1 MKSQVMFKGLLL
13 AIWICN
19 HAMAQT
25 REESLSA
32 FDREDYQKAFQG
44 FSALSESGD
53 AISQSFLALMYEGGL
68 GTKKNESAAFYWN
81 YQSAEQ
87 GNWAAQHSVG
97 EAYQFEIGIAKDSR
111 KAYFWMKLSCQ
122 DKHARSRMPERCS
135 YVDALSVFPEMAS
148 MQDQIKNWHPK
159 TPAEAKS
166 LAVKLVSLDKKSV
179 FEIPHTTIAKPTKIE
194 VGSEVFA
201 QVAPSVF
208 MIRKGAGKGALQGSG
223 VAYRYGYGQNYKP
236 AHTWIATNAHV
247 VAGSTSVTVESSGRT
262 FTAKVKYADADL
274 DLALIVVEGEVLP
287 LAKISNAAKLVIGS
301 KVFAIGSPYGL
312 ENTISEGLVSGTR
325 EFQNIKTIQTS
336 AAISSGNSGG
346 GLFDTEGKLLG
357 ITTFKF
363 KGGENLNF
371 AIDASYIEIIDD
383 ALLASGLIRAS
394 YDRKISQPGDDND
407 LDERYIE
414 SPNLTRWL
422 LERVAPDGTAMHVY
436 VNRLFNESIKKGKIL
451 TNGDKNFDQILQDY
465 LKERPKGY
473 TAKITKITDGMLS
486 NTYKLVCPMRASRDG
501 SFQFDLNILVDVE
514 NSKVNGRQAKFTDS
528 EIIFMTGKDLKF
540 TAVVNRYST
549 RASISSVDVP
559 SLLTGTCTKLTERQF

>member
-1 MKSQVMFKGLLL
+1 MRNQAIFKGLLL

-44 FSALSESGD
+44 FSSLSESGD

-87 GNWAAQHSVG
+87 GHWVAQLSIG
-97 EAYQFEIGIAKDSR
+97 DAYQFEKGIAKDGR
-111 KAYFWMKLSCQ
+111 KANFWWRLSCQ
-122 DKHARSRMPERCS
+122 DKHARLKIPEKCS
-135 YVDALSVFPEMAS
+135 FLDALSVFAEDGS
-148 MQDQIKNWHPK
+148 IEEEIKNWRPK
-159 TPAEAKS
+159 TPAQAKS
-166 LAVKLVSLDKKSV
+166 LAMEFASSGKGSLVDITKN
-179 FEIPHTTIAKPTKIE
+179 HTTKSTHIE
-194 VGSEVFA
+194 IGSEVFA
-201 QVAPSVF
+201 KVAPSVF

-223 VAYRYGYGQNYKP
+223 VAYRYGYGQDYKP

-465 LKERPKGY
+465 LKGRPKEY
-473 TAKITKITDGMLS
+473 TAKITQLTDSMLTA
-486 NTYKLVCPMRASRDG
+486 TYKLVCPMRASRDG

-559 SLLTGTCTKLTERQF
+559 SLLTGACTKLTDRQF